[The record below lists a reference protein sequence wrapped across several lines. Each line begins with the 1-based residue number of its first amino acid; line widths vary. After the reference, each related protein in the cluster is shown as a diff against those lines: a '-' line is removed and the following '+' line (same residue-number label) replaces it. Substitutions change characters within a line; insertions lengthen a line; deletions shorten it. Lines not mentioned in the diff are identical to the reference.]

1 MDIFKSKMN
10 SSKFEVLKTG
20 IAFGIV
26 STSFLFA
33 AQVKA
38 CTIGSTDVVQVP
50 EITVTA
56 PARQPR
62 WKRYWGQGTYVA
74 PPGWAITRFDYS
86 LDGKPSHL
94 SWNWLG
100 NGGQYFSYLQIQEA
114 YQRAMNAAASYG
126 RQDVSASLQQQMN
139 QMLSIAN
146 GVGGSQG
153 AIDVKTGINAAGIFR
168 NSRTVKVFP
177 RVTLLCVGTPQ
188 EVEAQIQEQLNRLN
202 QSNFTPEEPQ
212 QSVAAAVPT
221 LEDTSGMPTPIIT
234 ELNSG
239 ITVTNNPSE
248 IFEVEDELEDTSTET
263 VENYTDTALS
273 LAPSTP
279 AP

>member
-1 MDIFKSKMN
+1 MNKS
-10 SSKFEVLKTG
+10 LK
-20 IAFGIV
+20 IAFSIAV
-26 STSFLFA
+26 AATPFLLA

-38 CTIGSTDVVQVP
+38 CTIGSTDVVQAP

-62 WKRYWGQGTYVA
+62 WKRFWGQGTYVA

-100 NGGQYFSYLQIQEA
+100 NGGQYSSYLQIQEA

-168 NSRTVKVFP
+168 NSRTVRVFP

-188 EVEAQIQEQLNRLN
+188 QVEAQIQEQLNRL

-212 QSVAAAVPT
+212 QSIAAVVP
-221 LEDTSGMPTPIIT
+221 TSGDSSFMPAPIIAD
-234 ELNSG
+234 
-239 ITVTNNPSE
+239 TNNPSE
-248 IFEVEDELEDTSTET
+248 ILETEGELEDTSIET
-263 VENYTDTALS
+263 AENYPDTALS
-273 LAPSTP
+273 LALSTP
-279 AP
+279 EP